1 MTFENHKGAT
11 APTAAVER
19 RLYQYPGATNR
30 VYRFFIV
37 GDHTPKAYL
46 TEREAI
52 SEILRRLAERR
63 RP

>member
-37 GDHTPKAYL
+37 GDHTPKAW
-46 TEREAI
+46 RW
-52 SEILRRLAERR
+52 
-63 RP
+63 